1 MPKVRSLTLKF
12 VPSASLDVVGYALYS
27 ELVPAAVSY
36 DSIRH
41 DIGMPPIFDNQMVF
55 DMASLNLPEGEYNFG
70 LVAVDDVG
78 NESSFDLIDN
88 VPLDLTAP
96 DAPSGAKVIR
106 I

>member
-1 MPKVRSLTLKF
+1 MPKIRSLTLKF
-12 VPSASLDVVGYALYS
+12 VPSASSDVVGYALYS
-27 ELVPAAVSY
+27 ELVPELVSY
-36 DSIRH
+36 SSTRHSI
-41 DIGMPPIFDNQMVF
+41 GVPPIVNSEMVF